1 MFLSKRMLDGV
12 PKVFVQVDV
21 DTGEVVR
28 DKNGHCIPVK
38 LGNL

>member
-1 MFLSKRMLDGV
+1 MDAV
-12 PKVFVQVDV
+12 EKVFVQVDI

-38 LGNL
+38 HGMF